1 MAYNTEKIFNDMKEE
16 YDILQ
21 DLWYSWLFSRLHF
34 LITKQSILPH
44 PPKKVLDIGCGT
56 GFQSF
61 LFAAAGSEVTGIDI
75 ATELIGLA
83 NNKKKY
89 FNPLD
94 SLSLFPSYYPFV
106 DKYNQIITELLTPII
121 LKNKYTPPNFIVGD
135 AIKLEFDDNTF
146 DHVNC
151 CGSTLNF
158 IEDYNLALSE
168 ISRVLK
174 PNGTFSIEV
183 DARWNMDIFWPV
195 IDNIVFGKLKYEMSF
210 KEAFINILQPI
221 HKHIKIDYPFG
232 ESENPIMMDLW
243 LFTKTG
249 LKKDLEKFGLVSEE
263 SFSIHSFTNLI
274 PSTLLDSSKPTKLL
288 TSTFSFLSK
297 LDEAPILNKFP
308 GCSLVLFGSKRQNK

>member
-1 MAYNTEKIFNDMKEE
+1 MTDNAAKIFNEMKEE

-34 LITKQSILPH
+34 LIAKNSIVPFQ
-44 PPKKVLDIGCGT
+44 PKKVLDVGCGT

-61 LFAAAGSEVTGIDI
+61 LFAAIGAEVFGVDI
-75 ATELIGLA
+75 ASDLIDEA
-83 NNKKKY
+83 NKKKET
-89 FNPLD
+89 FNPS
-94 SLSLFPSYYPFV
+94 SLQLFPSYFSFV
-106 DKYNQIITELLTPII
+106 DRYNKKIENTLYDLIKSNQ
-121 LKNKYTPPNFIVGD
+121 YQPPKFFVGD
-135 AIKLEFDDNTF
+135 AQKIEFPDSSF

-158 IEDYNLALSE
+158 IDDYNSALSE

-195 IDNIVFGKLKYEMSF
+195 IDNLLFGALKFEMTF
-210 KEAFINILQPI
+210 KESFANIFQPI

-232 ESENPIMMDLW
+232 ESENPVMMNLW

-249 LKKDLEKFGLVSEE
+249 MKRDLQKVGLRTENNY
-263 SFSIHSFTNLI
+263 SIHSFTNLI
-274 PSTLLDSSKPTKLL
+274 PSTFLDSSKPSKLL
-288 TSTFSFLSK
+288 KRTFNILSK
-297 LDEAPILNKFP
+297 LDEANGLNKFP
-308 GCSLVLFGSKRQNK
+308 GCSLVLFGYKQ